1 MATPDAR
8 EKLDAQGFVPNYNN
22 PEQTVALL
30 KADIVKY
37 ARIIKAAN
45 IRGD

>member
-1 MATPDAR
+1 MEPFALT
-8 EKLDAQGFVPNYNN
+8 
-22 PEQTVALL
+22 PEQVNALL

-45 IRGD
+45 IRME